1 MKYVT
6 YLVFFLFVA
15 ALLYF
20 LKSALEPREVP
31 VVVNGSVKCGECH
44 SLKIN
49 GNQQSVWES
58 SRHSQAFKTLLT
70 DKARE
75 YTVKNNLP
83 EPVKNEKC
91 LKCHTTGGFLNTGI
105 AVTYNIEEG
114 VGCEACHGAG
124 SDYSPAEIMKNE
136 ELFIKHGGE
145 KGDAETCLECHSQKK
160 NSEKILKDDSC
171 PFQDEDFDFKSAFEK
186 IKHPVNKENF

>member
-31 VVVNGSVKCGECH
+31 IVVNGSVKCGECH

-49 GNQQSVWES
+49 GNQQSVWENS
-58 SRHSQAFKTLLT
+58 KHSQAFKTLLT
-70 DKARE
+70 EKARE
-75 YTVKNNLP
+75 YAVKNNLP

-124 SDYSPAEIMKNE
+124 SDYSPADIMKNE
-136 ELFIKHGGE
+136 ELFIKNGGE
-145 KGDAETCLECHSQKK
+145 KGDQKTCLECHSQKA
-160 NSEKILKDDSC
+160 NIEKKLKDDSC